1 MDSSVT
7 PPGLARWIAGATLL
21 ASACSGAGTGP
32 AGANVQNAQDE
43 HDVARVLDAAP
54 PTADDG
60 ADCLSARIAAM
71 EPELDVCRSC
81 HVQHGLAESTH
92 FLLDDAVHDEERLLA
107 AFGALGQKLVAKP
120 SQEGGLLHGGGQLL
134 KPDTPAYA
142 AWSSLIAALSDPT
155 AACGMAAVPPPPD
168 SLLGSS
174 HGGHLW
180 SRFCEGKADSAELP
194 VDPRTRVLPGTNE
207 GLAVHF
213 NAHWTDC
220 DGKAP
225 RTCGE
230 YRAGYA
236 RGKDVMVNGK
246 MWFFGGDETDAM
258 LTILASTYNDMWRE
272 WGLRERPANYDELVA
287 ERWGIPLASERNP
300 YPLPGE
306 DPEQTHGGSGQ
317 LPLALT
323 QVRDKEGKWQ
333 GKLSFNCHWCH
344 SSKVGDAAEGKGL
357 GNLYGSGNP
366 LLDVTA
372 GFGKFGYGITGL
384 IPLAANKTRG
394 TGDILLYPAIAALD
408 LDRAQHYNESILAA
422 PSQGSVD
429 YPTWWNVGHRTRRFH
444 DGSFAMDDARPVM
457 GFFMPIFRWTSVLDI
472 TAGRAWIEERAQDVQ
487 LWLEA
492 LTSPEFPGPIDTSLA
507 QAGAV
512 LFHTKDLWAPEL
524 NNPVARP
531 AGGNGSCASCH
542 GAYSPRYV
550 NDPAFLERP
559 ELEGIASFIVPLT
572 VIGTDPARSDSLTD
586 RLAETLDYSWWGYGE
601 PDAKGA
607 CFGAPDIRGYLA
619 PPLYG
624 IWASS
629 PYFHN
634 ASVPNLWQVL
644 SPKDRPEIWQRVS
657 TPRPANQ
664 PNAFMGYDA
673 NLARAYD
680 FDKLGFRYDVLSC
693 STSDPALD
701 CTDVT
706 SEESDAAKALLS
718 GGASAAWFAW
728 NIAPQ
733 PSDNATLEK
742 RKIYNTHKYSQSN
755 RGHEFTAVLS
765 DAERLALLEYLKTL

>member
-1 MDSSVT
+1 MDSWTKQPLLVQW
-7 PPGLARWIAGATLL
+7 LGAATML
-21 ASACSGAGTGP
+21 ASACSGAGR
-32 AGANVQNAQDE
+32 AGADVQEGDGDPQVDTV
-43 HDVARVLDAAP
+43 DVADAAP
-54 PTADDG
+54 MPDDG
-60 ADCLSARIAAM
+60 ADCLTALVAGM
-71 EPELDVCRSC
+71 KPELDVCRSC
-81 HVQHGLAESTH
+81 HVPAGLASSTR
-92 FLLDDAVHDEERLLA
+92 FVLDDAAHDPQNLLA
-107 AFGALGQKLVAKP
+107 AYHALGHDLLAKP
-120 SQEGGLLHGGGQLL
+120 SREGGVAHGGGQLL
-134 KPDTPAYA
+134 NDNTPAYA
-142 AWSSLIAALSDPT
+142 AWSSLISALAEPAVCSTGAPLPT
-155 AACGMAAVPPPPD
+155 GE

-174 HGGHLW
+174 HGGHVW
-180 SRFCEGKADSAELP
+180 SRFCAHRPDSAELP
-194 VDPRTRVLPGTNE
+194 VDPRTLVKPGVNE

-213 NAHWTDC
+213 NAYWAEC

-230 YRAGYA
+230 YRAGHA
-236 RGKDVMVNGK
+236 RGEDVMVHGK

-258 LTILASTYNDMWRE
+258 LAIPASTYNDMWRE
-272 WGLRERPANYDELVA
+272 WGFRERPANYDQLVA
-287 ERWGIPLASERNP
+287 ERWGIPLGSERNP

-306 DPEQTHGGSGQ
+306 DPELTHGGSGQ
-317 LPLALT
+317 LPVALT
-323 QVRDKEGKWQ
+323 QLKDGEGKWQ
-333 GKLSFNCHWCH
+333 GKMSFNCHWCH
-344 SSKVGDAAEGKGL
+344 SGKVGDSDEAPGL
-357 GNLYGSGNP
+357 GSLYGSGNS

-372 GFGKFGYGITGL
+372 GFGKFSYGITGL

-408 LDRAQHYNESILAA
+408 FDRAQHANESIVAA

-472 TAGRAWIEERAQDVQ
+472 QAGRAWIEERDQDVQ

-492 LTSPEFPGPIDTSLA
+492 LTSPEFPRPIDASLA

-524 NNPVARP
+524 ENPVLRP
-531 AGGNGSCASCH
+531 EGGNGSCAGCH

-550 NDPAFLERP
+550 NDPSFLAQP
-559 ELEGIASFIVPLT
+559 ELEGMASFIVPLT
-572 VIGTDPARSDSLTD
+572 VIGTDAARSESLTG

-607 CFGAPDIRGYLA
+607 CFGVAQTRGYLA

-624 IWASS
+624 VWASA

-634 ASVPNLWQVL
+634 ASVPNLWEVL
-644 SPKDRPEIWQRVS
+644 KPSDRPEIWQRVS

-673 NLARAYD
+673 NLTRAYD
-680 FDKLGFRYDVLSC
+680 FDKLGFRYDVLAC
-693 STSDPALD
+693 SSSDAALD
-701 CTDVT
+701 CTDI
-706 SEESDAAKALLS
+706 SAEESAAAKALLT
-718 GGASAAWFAW
+718 GGASELWFSW
-728 NIAPQ
+728 NLAPQ
-733 PSDNATLEK
+733 PTDAATLEK

-755 RGHEFTAVLS
+755 RGHTFTSVLT